1 MSDSGFG
8 LELIKRLNEFRAC
21 SLHFVLALVSLSGLM
36 RLAWSGL
43 VSLRRLMRLAWR
55 SHVRF
60 TGSYFVLVSYFGLA
74 GLHYTCERYIE
85 ESENSL
91 RIAGQSV
98 AGERLHWFRV

>member
-1 MSDSGFG
+1 MERARF
-8 LELIKRLNEFRAC
+8 IKALNETSMAKPCAIHGLVLRAGFVLRAC
-21 SLHFVLALVSLSGLM
+21 
-36 RLAWSGL
+36 R
-43 VSLRRLMRLAWR
+43 
-55 SHVRF
+55 
-60 TGSYFVLVSYFGLA
+60 LA

>member
-60 TGSYFVLVSYFGLA
+60 TGSYFVLA